1 MYRKN
6 KTFDFKKFDKSSK
19 INGFYATFCQKY
31 PTGTRLVKIALKNE
45 YYENR
50 SNQCANGKHFSDH

>member
-31 PTGTRLVKIALKNE
+31 PAGTRLVKKGENK
-45 YYENR
+45 YYENW
-50 SNQCANGKHFSDH
+50 SNQCANGKYFSNY